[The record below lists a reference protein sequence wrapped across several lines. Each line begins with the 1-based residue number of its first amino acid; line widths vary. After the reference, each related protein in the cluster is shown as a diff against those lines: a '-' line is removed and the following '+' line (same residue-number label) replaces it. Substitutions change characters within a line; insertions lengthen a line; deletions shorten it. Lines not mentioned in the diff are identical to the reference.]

1 MAAPPPAYD
10 GGAPGPVAVENV
22 IVGEVVGTP
31 ATAATPA
38 APDLGARVQQMQME
52 LDLPEEIVKDLLT
65 CSGTDIVVIA
75 DDSSSMN
82 TVSDSTNPMQARRRA
97 ITISSRIGRVDLEPP
112 APFFFSA
119 PPRSPVSSQRK
130 SALCDAPF
138 VGLQPIT
145 RWGEL
150 KVRF

>member
-1 MAAPPPAYD
+1 
-10 GGAPGPVAVENV
+10 VAVENV

-97 ITISSRIGRVDLEPP
+97 MTISSRIGRVDLKPP
-112 APFFFSA
+112 APFFFQCSTT
-119 PPRSPVSSQRK
+119 
-130 SALCDAPF
+130 F
-138 VGLQPIT
+138 TGEQPA
-145 RWGEL
+145 
-150 KVRF
+150 

>member
-82 TVSDSTNPMQARRRA
+82 TVSRLSFVGQRWLFSVSLTRPALPPRRRC
-97 ITISSRIGRVDLEPP
+97 
-112 APFFFSA
+112 
-119 PPRSPVSSQRK
+119 PRSLTRPIFTSPSRDGASFGRPSPSSCR
-130 SALCDAPF
+130 CF
-138 VGLQPIT
+138 
-145 RWGEL
+145 
-150 KVRF
+150 